1 MRASVVSP
9 KAMRRAPLAEAAR
22 RTPAYHDILASA
34 LFCVS
39 TTHRRFQDPPRP
51 LEGFLSSQPRRVHDA
66 FACVPI
72 AAAIVLSWPRCR
84 WSSPVKSVATSSAF
98 SLTVNRSLQG
108 GVKTSETAA
117 L

>member
-9 KAMRRAPLAEAAR
+9 KAMRRAPLAKAAR
-22 RTPAYHDILASA
+22 CTPAYHEILASA

-66 FACVPI
+66 FTCVPI
-72 AAAIVLSWPRCR
+72 AAAMVLSWPRCR
-84 WSSPVKSVATSSAF
+84 WSSLVKSWLSSAF
-98 SLTVNRSLQG
+98 FLL
-108 GVKTSETAA
+108 
-117 L
+117 